1 LQNQHESKKPA
12 YKQFVEMFK
21 ERLLPGCTVFR
32 GMVGFRHELTIHT
45 VDGLNFS
52 FDLLVVMDVVDTKER
67 ILEIVE

>member
-1 LQNQHESKKPA
+1 
-12 YKQFVEMFK
+12 MFK